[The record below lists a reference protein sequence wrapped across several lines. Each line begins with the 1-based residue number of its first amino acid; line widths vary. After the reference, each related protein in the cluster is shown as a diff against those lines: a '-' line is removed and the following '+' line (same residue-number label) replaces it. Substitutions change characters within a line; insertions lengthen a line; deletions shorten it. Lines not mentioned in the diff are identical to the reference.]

1 MKSSIL
7 ATLLV
12 FQFVCVQY
20 VLPQKNSESVKKR
33 AKEMV
38 DKINVDLTLD
48 NKQLKSLTKEAED
61 FFRGRD
67 SAVIQGDALKAM
79 AIKIELGQK
88 FDSSLDTLLTPTQKE
103 KRDKKFNNN

>member
-20 VLPQKNSESVKKR
+20 ALPQQNSESVKKR

-38 DKINVDLTLD
+38 DKINIDLSLD
-48 NKQLKSLTKEAED
+48 NKQIKSLTKEAED

-67 SAVIQGDALKAM
+67 SADIQGDTLKAM
-79 AIKIELGQK
+79 LIKIELGQK
-88 FDSSLDTLLTPTQKE
+88 LNNSLDTLLTPTQKE
-103 KRDKKFNNN
+103 KRDRKSNND